1 LKTLF
6 AGGCFALRRKLLAE
20 CTTWPDFV
28 ASGID
33 QASEVFDPIYIQALA
48 GFVMTDSEMQP
59 DAKRRARVDR
69 RSGVDT
75 RSEEEKLMG
84 DRRSQIDRRASRA
97 SQQPSNEQLALFAKR
112 VRRAIRD
119 EGSRHIFGIASGEGD
134 FRGYPD
140 VLRTLDWI
148 EGRANS

>member
-1 LKTLF
+1 
-6 AGGCFALRRKLLAE
+6 
-20 CTTWPDFV
+20 
-28 ASGID
+28 
-33 QASEVFDPIYIQALA
+33 
-48 GFVMTDSEMQP
+48 MTDSEMRP
-59 DAKRRARVDR
+59 DAERRVRVER
-69 RSGVDT
+69 RSAVDT
-75 RSEEEKLMG
+75 RSEEEKRLTG

-97 SQQPSNEQLALFAKR
+97 SQQPSDEQLALFAKR

-148 EGRANS
+148 EGLANS